1 MLDRGGQS
9 FFDSAVVVPSTVIE
23 LYESNAS
30 FSQSAGQQA
39 VSPEGAVSSL
49 GAIEIK
55 DVFGFPGDVHQLG
68 DAHLHAEGEFVLA
81 DTCINFRIP
90 NLSGSQSVE
99 SSGSIDDVALIGIV
113 DSLGVA
119 DVEDWIAGGI
129 EMNPLILSREET
141 AMPLSGGNWLVLSTA
156 GGGHDDEAG

>member
-9 FFDSAVVVPSTVIE
+9 FFDSAVVVPPTVVE
-23 LYESNAS
+23 LYESDTS

-49 GAIEIK
+49 GTIEIK

-68 DAHLHAEGEFVLA
+68 DAHLHAEGKFVLA

-99 SSGSIDDVALIGIV
+99 SSGSIDDVSLIGIV

-119 DVEDWIAGGI
+119 DVEDWIAG
-129 EMNPLILSREET
+129 
-141 AMPLSGGNWLVLSTA
+141 
-156 GGGHDDEAG
+156 